1 MTTADSIKDGSISD
15 KTNKVI
21 ADTFHADTDNIN
33 IIKKHTSN
41 RNHKSMYSPS
51 SSSLVDEIR
60 HSNFHDHNMLIYP
73 DLPTYRKIYSE
84 SAKQALDNNETV
96 LLITTYDSFDRIEDS
111 MTQVGI
117 CVNSETKEGNLIIL
131 DAVKA
136 YQIDTYGAVKFVTTL
151 VKQAE
156 RDAKAGVFALTE
168 MGSFFIA
175 ERIAKL
181 LEYEASLQKKLDI
194 RLKATC
200 TYHKCDF
207 ETLSREQQEKI
218 LSAHSRVLP

>member
-1 MTTADSIKDGSISD
+1 MT
-15 KTNKVI
+15 
-21 ADTFHADTDNIN
+21 
-33 IIKKHTSN
+33 
-41 RNHKSMYSPS
+41 SPS
-51 SSSLVDEIR
+51 SSSLVEEIR
-60 HSNFHDHNMLIYP
+60 HSNFHDHDMLIYP

-84 SAKQALDNNETV
+84 SAKQALNNNETV

-117 CVNSETKEGNLIIL
+117 CVNNETNEGNLIIL

-156 RDAKAGVFALTE
+156 RDGKAGVFALTE

-175 ERIAKL
+175 ERIAAL
-181 LEYEASLQKKLDI
+181 LEYEASLQKKLEI
-194 RLKATC
+194 RLKAIC
-200 TYHKCDF
+200 TYHEGDF
-207 ETLSREQQEKI
+207 ETLSKNQQEKI

>member
-1 MTTADSIKDGSISD
+1 MEVQVTQPTKLLQTSSMQMLIILIIIKD
-15 KTNKVI
+15 
-21 ADTFHADTDNIN
+21 
-33 IIKKHTSN
+33 HTSN
-41 RNHKSMYSPS
+41 RNHKSMSSPS
-51 SSSLVDEIR
+51 SSSLVEEIR

-84 SAKQALDNNETV
+84 SAKRALENNETV
-96 LLITTYDSFDRIEDS
+96 LLITTYDSFDRIKDS
-111 MTQVGI
+111 MVQVGI
-117 CVNSETKEGNLIIL
+117 AVNKETKEGNLIIL

-136 YQIDTYGAVKFVTTL
+136 YQIDAYGAVKFVTTL

-156 RDAKAGVFALTE
+156 RDGKAGVFALTE

-175 ERIAKL
+175 ERIATL

-200 TYHKCDF
+200 TYHKADF
-207 ETLSREQQEKI
+207 ETLPNEKQEKI
-218 LSAHSRVLP
+218 LAAHSRLLP

>member
-1 MTTADSIKDGSISD
+1 MS
-15 KTNKVI
+15 
-21 ADTFHADTDNIN
+21 
-33 IIKKHTSN
+33 
-41 RNHKSMYSPS
+41 SPS
-51 SSSLVDEIR
+51 ASSLVKEIR

-84 SAKQALDNNETV
+84 SAKEALDNNETV
-96 LLITTYDSFDRIEDS
+96 LLITTYDSFDRIKDS
-111 MTQVGI
+111 MMQVGI
-117 CVNSETKEGNLIIL
+117 SVNNETKEGNLIIL

-156 RDAKAGVFALTE
+156 RDGKAGVFALTE

-175 ERIAKL
+175 ERIATL
-181 LEYEASLQKKLDI
+181 FEYEASLQKKLDI

-200 TYHKCDF
+200 TYHKADF
-207 ETLSREQQEKI
+207 ETLPNEKQEKI
-218 LSAHSRVLP
+218 LAAHSRLLP

>member
-1 MTTADSIKDGSISD
+1 M
-15 KTNKVI
+15 
-21 ADTFHADTDNIN
+21 
-33 IIKKHTSN
+33 HTSG
-41 RNHKSMYSPS
+41 RNLKIMSSPS
-51 SSSLVDEIR
+51 FSSLVEEIR
-60 HSNFHDHNMLIYP
+60 HSNFHDHNMLIYR
-73 DLPTYRKIYSE
+73 DLTTYRKIYSE

-111 MTQVGI
+111 LMQVGI

-156 RDAKAGVFALTE
+156 RDGKAGVFALTE

-175 ERIAKL
+175 ERIATL
-181 LEYEASLQKKLDI
+181 LEYEARLQKKLDI

-200 TYHKCDF
+200 TYHKGDF
-207 ETLSREQQEKI
+207 ATLPKEKQEII
-218 LSAHSRVLP
+218 LSAHNRVLP